1 MIDMESKKD
10 RQVIWNIIYAKSTL
24 DITPIEHKVF
34 IPINTK

>member
-1 MIDMESKKD
+1 MESKKD
-10 RQVIWNIIYAKSTL
+10 RQIIWNIIYAKYNL